1 MPRRIRDFV
10 LAALGAVIL
19 VGALAL
25 VDARVPNHVASVVRD
40 LQSGQWLAQG
50 SLVNNV
56 VTDVTGSRAVE
67 DVFLLAMLGAGVVL
81 VILMVRT

>member
-25 VDARVPNHVASVVRD
+25 IDERVPRHVASVVQD
-40 LQSGQWLAQG
+40 VKSGEWLAQG

-67 DVFLLAMLGAGVVL
+67 DVFLLAMLVAGVVL